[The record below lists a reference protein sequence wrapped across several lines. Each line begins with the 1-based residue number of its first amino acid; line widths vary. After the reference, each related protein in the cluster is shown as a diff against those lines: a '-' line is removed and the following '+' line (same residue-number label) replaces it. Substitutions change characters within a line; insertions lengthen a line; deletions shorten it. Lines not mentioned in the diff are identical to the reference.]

1 MNCYCCHFAILS
13 QKIGHLEKL
22 ITSHLHVIIPQPSPN
37 LFQCGMFTIKALIS
51 TDVRELLTL
60 DDGGVLALDWPA
72 NLPAECD
79 KDDAPVL
86 LFLSGITGSSSDNYV
101 KYSMLDGMRNGYR
114 PLVMNYRGCG
124 GIKLNV
130 KSDYNFEWIVFLHYM
145 TLPMH
150 RPQDST
156 QPQILKMSWL

>member
-1 MNCYCCHFAILS
+1 MLLYVHVYIS
-13 QKIGHLEKL
+13 QPI
-22 ITSHLHVIIPQPSPN
+22 PN

-51 TDVRELLTL
+51 TADRELLTL
-60 DDGGVLALDWPA
+60 DDGGVLALDWAA

-130 KSDYNFEWIVFLHYM
+130 KCDINFKWIVFFY
-145 TLPMH
+145 T
-150 RPQDST
+150 
-156 QPQILKMSWL
+156 I

>member
-1 MNCYCCHFAILS
+1 MYKSKDHDNHVPSKVLYMYAWLS
-13 QKIGHLEKL
+13 Y
-22 ITSHLHVIIPQPSPN
+22 
-37 LFQCGMFTIKALIS
+37 
-51 TDVRELLTL
+51 RELMTL
-60 DDGGVLALDWPA
+60 DDGGVLALDWAA

-101 KYSMLDGMRNGYR
+101 KYSMLDGMRHGYR

-130 KSDYNFEWIVFLHYM
+130 S
-145 TLPMH
+145 
-150 RPQDST
+150 
-156 QPQILKMSWL
+156 

>member
-1 MNCYCCHFAILS
+1 
-13 QKIGHLEKL
+13 
-22 ITSHLHVIIPQPSPN
+22 
-37 LFQCGMFTIKALIS
+37 MFTIKALIS
-51 TDVRELLTL
+51 TADRELLTL
-60 DDGGVLALDWPA
+60 DDGGVLALDWAA

-130 KSDYNFEWIVFLHYM
+130 KCDNFKTDCFF
-145 TLPMH
+145 TLCIWH
-150 RPQDST
+150 FRLQDST
-156 QPQILKMSWL
+156 QPQILKTSWL